1 MIQHPV
7 YKNQTRNDVQAA
19 LCQCG
24 GIKYWHATVEG
35 GGCEDCDCPEFTP
48 AGDEAPTTGASERL
62 KTFQAADVALFDAR
76 AAYDA
81 AVKTLDDAIAVRD
94 AADAAGVAARMKSL
108 DAIAVRDAYSVACS
122 LARDIAAAQCDYD
135 SAQAAMNAAP
145 SSPPPQPNDHQPQ
158 QQGVHHDH

>member
-1 MIQHPV
+1 MS
-7 YKNQTRNDVQAA
+7 
-19 LCQCG
+19 
-24 GIKYWHATVEG
+24 
-35 GGCEDCDCPEFTP
+35 
-48 AGDEAPTTGASERL
+48 EAPTTGASERL
-62 KTFQAADVALFDAR
+62 KTFEAADVALFDAR

-135 SAQAAMNAAP
+135 SAQAAMNAYSA
-145 SSPPPQPNDHQPQ
+145 
-158 QQGVHHDH
+158 